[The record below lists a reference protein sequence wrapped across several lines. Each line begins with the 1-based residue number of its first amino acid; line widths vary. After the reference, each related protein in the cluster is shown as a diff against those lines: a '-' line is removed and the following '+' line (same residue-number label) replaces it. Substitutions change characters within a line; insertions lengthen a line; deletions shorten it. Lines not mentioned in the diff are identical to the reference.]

1 MIRNIR
7 HKGLVEI
14 FEKGTSKRVDSR
26 FHEKIAVILDDLDQ
40 AQKPE
45 DLIGLAGFHPLKG
58 ERLGESAMI
67 VTRNWRI
74 TFRFDGLDVTD
85 ADYEDYH

>member
-1 MIRNIR
+1 MIKSIR
-7 HKGLVEI
+7 HKGLVEV
-14 FEKGTSKRVDSR
+14 FERGTSKRLDSR
-26 FHEKIAVILDDLDQ
+26 FHEKIAVILDRLDQ
-40 AQKPE
+40 VQKPE

-58 ERLGESAMI
+58 ERLGEFAMD

-85 ADYEDYH
+85 VNYEDYH